1 MISVC
6 FLLLPGTLIMD
17 VAGPAEVFRLANQHL
32 EATGKPAQF
41 ALQFISPEHTITSSV
56 GLSFHDIA
64 PLPDLRQLRKSGPVW
79 LVLSGR
85 SGPTASIIHHDPV
98 WLKARAWLTRY
109 VELFKVRA
117 DSGCAL
123 LTICAGA
130 LLLADAG
137 LASGRTLTT
146 HHDFL
151 DELARLAPQ
160 AQVVRN
166 RLYVDDGNLLSSAGI
181 TAGID
186 LALHCV
192 SVVAGEG
199 IASATAQSMRVT
211 RRRHRQEPE
220 ISPLLQYRHHQHQ
233 ALLRVQDAIEA
244 DPAAS
249 WDSIRLAAIAH
260 VSPRQL
266 LRIFRQQ
273 LGVSVRDYIEE
284 VRLYTLAQISD
295 IERPDAHGL
304 RLAGF
309 SGTQQLRRAQARQA
323 KRAPISMMKRNTQGS
338 VRPEQ

>member
-1 MISVC
+1 MITVC

-32 EATGKPAQF
+32 EAKGKPARF
-41 ALQFISPEHTITSSV
+41 VLRFISPEDTIMSSV
-56 GLSFHDIA
+56 GLGFNGIE
-64 PLPDLRQLRKSGPVW
+64 PLPDLNALRQQGPVW

-85 SGPTASIIHHDPV
+85 SGPTASIIHRDPI

-109 VELFKVRA
+109 VELFDTQA

-137 LASGRTLTT
+137 LAAGRKLTT

-160 AQVVRN
+160 AQVLRN
-166 RLYVDDGNLLSSAGI
+166 RLYVEDGNLFSSAGI

-186 LALHCV
+186 LALYCT
-192 SVVAGEG
+192 STVAGED

-220 ISPLLQYRHHQHQ
+220 ISPLLQYRHHRHQ

-244 DPAAS
+244 NPAAQWGS
-249 WDSIRLAAIAH
+249 VTLATIAN

-273 LGVSVRDYIEE
+273 LGLTPREYIEA
-284 VRLYTLAQISD
+284 VRLHALTQISSL
-295 IERPDAHGL
+295 ERPDAHGL
-304 RLAGF
+304 GLAGF
-309 SGTQQLRRAQARQA
+309 SGAQQLRRARVRHA
-323 KRAPISMMKRNTQGS
+323 KRKEVLRSGERKGPRAS
-338 VRPEQ
+338 

>member
-32 EATGKPAQF
+32 EARGKPAQF
-41 ALQFISPEHTITSSV
+41 ALQFISPERTITSSV
-56 GLSFHDIA
+56 GLAFHDIA
-64 PLPDLRQLRKSGPVW
+64 PLPDLSDLRKRGPVW

-98 WLKARAWLTRY
+98 WLTARTWLTRY
-109 VELFKVRA
+109 VELFNAHA
-117 DSGCAL
+117 DSDCAL

-137 LASGRTLTT
+137 LASGRALTT

-151 DELARLAPQ
+151 GELARLAPQ
-160 AQVVRN
+160 AQVLRN

-192 SVVAGEG
+192 STVAGEG

-244 DPAAS
+244 DPAAP
-249 WDSIRLAAIAH
+249 WDSITLASIAH
-260 VSPRQL
+260 ISPRQL

-273 LGVSVRDYIEE
+273 LGMSARDYIEA

-309 SGTQQLRRAQARQA
+309 SGTQQLRRARARQA
-323 KRAPISMMKRNTQGS
+323 KREPTKAMKGD
-338 VRPEQ
+338 VA